1 MDITKR
7 SALLQGMDRIKV
19 IVITVAAAYLIAAF
33 TLSFF
38 LSRRLYRP
46 LQSVISYIGGSQAS
60 QKDGESP
67 QLPAGD
73 EAGFIRHIFDQL
85 ARNWET
91 LMTEKGKVDSL
102 LTDNR
107 TAIKEKYLN
116 DLIQEAVQIRRQSC
130 WGSGWTSPGL
140 PC

>member
-1 MDITKR
+1 
-7 SALLQGMDRIKV
+7 
-19 IVITVAAAYLIAAF
+19 
-33 TLSFF
+33 
-38 LSRRLYRP
+38 
-46 LQSVISYIGGSQAS
+46 
-60 QKDGESP
+60 
-67 QLPAGD
+67 
-73 EAGFIRHIFDQL
+73 
-85 ARNWET
+85 
-91 LMTEKGKVDSL
+91 MTEKGKVDSL